1 MNQRLFRVWRRG
13 TSLSHLALAVLLGAG
28 GFAQAA
34 IDTHYVATNGLH
46 QTPFTNGWASAAT
59 NIQAAIDAAGVGDT
73 VRVRAGVYDA
83 GERVPVASIGGK
95 AMTSSAR
102 VVVDKAIILRSES
115 GDPAGTIIRGTWNAV
130 STNGP
135 GAVRC
140 IYLAASSSLIGFTLT
155 HGATVTNTA
164 TGCYWD
170 TAGGGVLAFNLTPVI
185 SNCVITGNAAGFNGG
200 GGYNG
205 KYVDC
210 LFTENMQWAATD
222 AAGGGGV
229 RNATLYQCTLTRNF
243 ANGKEGGGGANSAM
257 LYNCL
262 LTGNQSR
269 QRGGGTDTSDLRN
282 CTVARNSSQNG
293 GGVSYGTLHN
303 CIVQENY
310 SSINTTLSNWAY
322 LGSSAARWTTNSCLT
337 PVTGLVGAG
346 NITNAPM
353 FFASGSGYGLSNQPG
368 NYRLTRGSPCID
380 KGVRQTWMNSARD
393 LDGQKRISGTSVDLG
408 AYEFIQRLGTL
419 IGIR

>member
-1 MNQRLFRVWRRG
+1 MDQRLFRAWQGG
-13 TSLSHLALAVLLGAG
+13 TSLFHLALVVLLGAG

-46 QTPFTNGWASAAT
+46 QTPFTSGWAGAAT

-73 VRVRAGVYDA
+73 VLVRAGVYEA
-83 GERVPVASIGGK
+83 GGKVPVASYAGK

-102 VVVDKAIILRSES
+102 VVVDKALILRSES
-115 GDPAGTIIRGTWNAV
+115 GDPADTIIKGTWNPV

-164 TGCYWD
+164 TGCLWD
-170 TAGGGVLAFNLTPVI
+170 TAGGGVLAYNLTPAI

-205 KYVDC
+205 QYFDC
-210 LFTENMQWAATD
+210 LFTENMQSAAIAAT
-222 AAGGGGV
+222 GGGGV
-229 RNATLYQCTLTRNF
+229 RSATLYQCTLTRNF
-243 ANGKEGGGGANSAM
+243 ANGSEGGGGANSAT

-269 QRGGGTDTSDLRN
+269 NRGGGADTCNLRN
-282 CTVARNSSQNG
+282 CTVARNSSPNG

-322 LGSSAARWTTNSCLT
+322 LGTAARWSTNSCLT
-337 PVTGLVGAG
+337 PVAGLVGAG
-346 NITNAPM
+346 NITDVPM
-353 FFASGSGYGLSNQPG
+353 FCESGTGYGLNNQPG
-368 NYRLTRGSPCID
+368 DYRLTRGSLCID
-380 KGVRQTWMNSARD
+380 KGVRQTWMNRARD
-393 LDGQKRISGTSVDLG
+393 LDGHKRISGTSVDLG
-408 AYEFIQRLGTL
+408 AYEFIQKLGTL